1 MLAGLATLFLL
12 AAGCDEDSAPAP
24 APNVPVSVVVQPATT
39 TLGKGLTQQL
49 TAIATLSNGGLQDI
63 TTAGAWASSASGVAA
78 VSTTGLVTADASGI
92 ATITFTGSGNGLQD
106 SATITVVSLFTIAVT
121 PGSATTIVG
130 GSQQFTATATNVN
143 ATQAD
148 VTNATTWSS
157 SATNV
162 ATVSS
167 TGLVTA
173 LTSGSTTVTATDVP
187 TGIQGTATLT
197 VIPVGSVAVSI
208 AVTPN
213 SPTTIVSSTEQFTA
227 VGTYNNGSQGD
238 ITANTT
244 WASSDLS
251 VATVASGGLATALT
265 SGTTTVTATDLPSGI
280 QGTATLT
287 VPATNLGLITPAP
300 VTTTTTNPVASLSVT
315 IPQPVVSIGIS
326 VNGTNSLFKLI
337 DHGQW
342 LNPAIFPNRFITGP
356 GGNVPLSFNMIDS
369 NNDGM
374 ETPDPFDI
382 VNRQVASVFFPNNGA
397 TPALAAGT
405 YTFPIASFHAAGT
418 GLSPDTLTPLV
429 YYKTNISAQQ
439 TMQVNL
445 LVVLGVI
452 PGISDD
458 ASAAADPEIQGAIQL
473 LRNVYETQVGLTLE
487 VAVSV
492 VADASFVGIDSETE
506 QNLLLSSFPVNATN
520 DALNLFI
527 VGNLNYVPTSVIGLS
542 TGVPGPFNL
551 QRTIL
556 SGTLA
561 EYQADGTGSV
571 LGYILAHEFGHY
583 LGLWHTSQT
592 NSARTQIIG
601 HDPIADTAECP
612 AVIPG
617 GNINNCMDRS
627 NLMFP
632 FLPDPIVTDPPI
644 TAGQATVVKLNP
656 AIMVR

>member
-24 APNVPVSVVVQPATT
+24 VTVLSVTVQPGTT
-39 TLGKGLTQQL
+39 TLAKGLTLQL

-63 TTAGAWASSASGVAA
+63 TTAGAWFSNASGVAA
-78 VSTTGLVTADASGI
+78 VSTTGLVTADASGT
-92 ATITFTGSGNGLQD
+92 ATITFTGFGNGLQN
-106 SATITVVSLFTIAVT
+106 SATITVAPLFAIAVT
-121 PGSATTIVG
+121 PGSATTIAG
-130 GSQQFTATATNVN
+130 GSQQFTATATLNN

-162 ATVSS
+162 ATIS
-167 TGLVTA
+167 TGGLVTA
-173 LTSGSTTVTATDVP
+173 LASGSTTVTATDVS

-197 VIPVGSVAVSI
+197 VIPAGTVVVSI

-213 SPTTIVSSTEQFTA
+213 SPTGMVSSAEQFTA
-227 VGTYNNGSQGD
+227 IATYDNGSQGD
-238 ITANTT
+238 ISASAT
-244 WASSDLS
+244 WASSDPS
-251 VATVASGGLATALT
+251 VATVTSGGLATALT
-265 SGTTTVTATDLPSGI
+265 SGSAAITATDAAGGVL
-280 QGTATLT
+280 GTATLT
-287 VPATNLGLITPAP
+287 VPATNLGLITPTP
-300 VTTTTTNPVASLSVT
+300 VTTTTTSPVAGLSVT
-315 IPQPVVSIGIS
+315 IPQNVVAIGIS
-326 VNGTNSLFKLI
+326 VKGTNFLFKFV
-337 DHGQW
+337 DHG
-342 LNPAIFPNRFITGP
+342 LLTEPTPVYITGP

-369 NNDGM
+369 NGDGT
-374 ETPDPFDI
+374 ETPLGDNLLNF
-382 VNRQVASVFFPNNGA
+382 QVASLFFPNDGT

-405 YTFPIASFHAAGT
+405 YTFPIASFNATGT

-439 TMQVNL
+439 TMKVNL
-445 LVVLGVI
+445 LVVQGVSA
-452 PGISDD
+452 GISDD
-458 ASAAADPEIQGAIQL
+458 ASAAADPEIQGAIQV
-473 LRNVYETQVGLTLE
+473 LRNVYQNQVGLIVDVT
-487 VAVSV
+487 VRV
-492 VADASFVGIDSETE
+492 VGDASFVGIDSLGE
-506 QNLLLSSFPVNATN
+506 QHLLLSSFPTTATN

-527 VGNLNYVPTSVIGLS
+527 VGSLNWVPTSVIGLS

-561 EYQADGTGSV
+561 EYQGDGTGSV

-592 NSARTQIIG
+592 STSGPLKIIG
-601 HDPIADTAECP
+601 HDPIGDTAACTT
-612 AVIPG
+612 AQVTMS
-617 GNINNCMDRS
+617 GNINNCPDLG
-627 NLMFP
+627 NVMFP
-632 FLPDPIVTDPPI
+632 SLLLPIVTNPPI

>member
-1 MLAGLATLFLL
+1 
-12 AAGCDEDSAPAP
+12 
-24 APNVPVSVVVQPATT
+24 
-39 TLGKGLTQQL
+39 
-49 TAIATLSNGGLQDI
+49 
-63 TTAGAWASSASGVAA
+63 
-78 VSTTGLVTADASGI
+78 
-92 ATITFTGSGNGLQD
+92 
-106 SATITVVSLFTIAVT
+106 
-121 PGSATTIVG
+121 
-130 GSQQFTATATNVN
+130 
-143 ATQAD
+143 
-148 VTNATTWSS
+148 
-157 SATNV
+157 V

-227 VGTYNNGSQGD
+227 VATYNNGSQGD
-238 ITANTT
+238 ITANVT

-287 VPATNLGLITPAP
+287 VPASNLGLIMPTP
-300 VTTTTTNPVASLSVT
+300 VTTTTANPVASLSVT
-315 IPQPVVSIGIS
+315 IPQNVVSIGIS
-326 VNGTNSLFKLI
+326 VKGTNFLFKFI
-337 DHGQW
+337 DHGLLITPLQ
-342 LNPAIFPNRFITGP
+342 FITGP
-356 GGNVPLSFNMIDS
+356 DGNVVPLSFNMIDS
-369 NNDGM
+369 NRDGT
-374 ETPDPFDI
+374 ETPLGDNLI
-382 VNRQVASVFFPNNGA
+382 NAQVASLFFPNDGT
-397 TPALAAGT
+397 TPALAAGL
-405 YTFPIASFHAAGT
+405 YTFPIGSLDAAGT
-418 GLSPDTLTPLV
+418 LGTDTLTPLV

-439 TMQVNL
+439 TMKVNL
-445 LVVLGVI
+445 LVVQGVSG
-452 PGISDD
+452 GITDD
-458 ASAAADPEIQGAIQL
+458 ASAAADPEIQGAIQV

-492 VADASFVGIDSETE
+492 VADASFVSIDSLAE
-506 QNLLLSSFPVNATN
+506 QDLLLSSFPVNATN

-527 VGNLNYVPTSVIGLS
+527 VGSLNYVPTSVIGLS

-561 EYQADGTGSV
+561 EYQGDGTGSD

-592 NSARTQIIG
+592 STSGPLKIIG
-601 HDPIADTAECP
+601 HDPIADTAECTT
-612 AVIPG
+612 AQVTMS
-617 GNINNCMDRS
+617 GNIDNCPDRS

-632 FLPDPIVTDPPI
+632 FLNLNETNPPI
-644 TAGQATVVKLNP
+644 TDGQATVVKLNP